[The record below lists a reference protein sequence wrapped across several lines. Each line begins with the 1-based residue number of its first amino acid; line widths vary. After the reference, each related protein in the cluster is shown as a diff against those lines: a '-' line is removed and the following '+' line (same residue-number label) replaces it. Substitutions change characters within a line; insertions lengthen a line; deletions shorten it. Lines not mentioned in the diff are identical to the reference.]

1 MAKRPT
7 HPTIIEDCLCIDLS
21 VLCKKYN
28 LSFPRRFEAE
38 MSWSCNGKTTS
49 SIGITVNTCEMY
61 VELDYK
67 YNGQPRKYRVTLV
80 SAASNLGIGR
90 ILYFVCP
97 STGRRCRKLYCVD
110 GWFLHRTAFRDC
122 CYKQQTYS
130 KSIRALHTL
139 IFPKDMELID
149 KLRTCRETYNGKPTR
164 RFVNIMLRLERCD
177 RKYIAARALW
187 QTP

>member
-1 MAKRPT
+1 
-7 HPTIIEDCLCIDLS
+7 
-21 VLCKKYN
+21 
-28 LSFPRRFEAE
+28 

-67 YNGQPRKYRVTLV
+67 YNGQPRKYRVALV

-130 KSIRALHTL
+130 KSLRALHTL